1 MKKLMKAIELYCKEN
16 HIKYDLELK
25 GKELTFCMTRGWLS
39 SDKENLN
46 EIFRKNKAF
55 KIDEGYFI
63 IDETV
68 DSSYD
73 NFAWYAILKIDKTII

>member
-16 HIKYDLELK
+16 HIEYDLELK
-25 GKELTFCMTRGWLS
+25 GKELTFCMTHGWDGR
-39 SDKENLN
+39 DKDNLR
-46 EIFRKNKAF
+46 EIYKKNKAF
-55 KIDEGYFI
+55 IVDEGFFI

-73 NFAWYAILKIDKTII
+73 NIAWYTVLKIDKTMT